1 MPRLLIASALA
12 ALVAACTSV
21 REVRDF
27 SGDTALLIE
36 CGPAIERCEARASDA
51 CPRGYDLL
59 QTGQNDSVVAS
70 GTPSDRRSM
79 AGADNVI
86 KVKCR

>member
-59 QTGQNDSVVAS
+59 QTGRNDSVVAS

-79 AGADNVI
+79 AGVDNVI

>member
-1 MPRLLIASALA
+1 MQRLLIGLTLA
-12 ALVAACTSV
+12 ALAAACTSV
-21 REVRDF
+21 KEVRDF

-36 CGPAIERCEARASDA
+36 CGPAIERCEARARDA

-59 QTGQNDSVVAS
+59 QTGQNDTVVAS

-79 AGADNVI
+79 AGVDTVI

>member
-1 MPRLLIASALA
+1 MPRLHIDSTLA
-12 ALVAACTSV
+12 TLVAACTSV

-36 CGPAIERCEARASDA
+36 CGPAIERCEARARDA

-59 QTGQNDSVVAS
+59 QTGQNDTVVAS
-70 GTPSDRRSM
+70 GTPSDRHSM
-79 AGADNVI
+79 AGVDNVI